1 MKGESLCSTL
11 FYNFGA
17 RLFYLT
23 PTFFIEP
30 QKSGKAD
37 GFPAF
42 LCRLF
47 VIRNADKLGFI
58 ELLETTNVGRGLINL
73 CMIAPGNHGYAN
85 SLRAHRPADLYRNQ
99 QSYARRQKLP
109 RCHPER
115 SVAESKDLVGKGEI
129 LRLAFG
135 SLRMTHLFALAGGA
149 QDPTLQWASGYSPI
163 NPNLQICVFIA
174 FKNKMR
180 IILIFLLTNKNPCG
194 TIHL

>member
-1 MKGESLCSTL
+1 MHFLPKSYPQLRYSKKADPFCFQRGSACFLR
-11 FYNFGA
+11 G
-17 RLFYLT
+17 YLT
-23 PTFFIEP
+23 AP
-30 QKSGKAD
+30 
-37 GFPAF
+37 F

-99 QSYARRQKLP
+99 QSCARRQKLP

-135 SLRMTHLFALAGGA
+135 SLRMTHLFALERWG
-149 QDPTLQWASGYSPI
+149 QDPTLQ
-163 NPNLQICVFIA
+163 
-174 FKNKMR
+174 
-180 IILIFLLTNKNPCG
+180 
-194 TIHL
+194 